1 MESWGLSV
9 VVVVDQ
15 VGVDKLGAVVCAGDA
30 DDVVVHV
37 AVVVEVAVAVDVDV
51 DVEVEILCDL
61 VEVGQTGVRGQGAV
75 EGVMLNKPVMLHVDG
90 AGTGTGT
97 GVVAVGGGA
106 LA

>member
-1 MESWGLSV
+1 MEIWGLSV

-37 AVVVEVAVAVDVDV
+37 AVVVEIAVAVDV

-75 EGVMLNKPVMLHVDG
+75 QGVMLNKPVMLHVDG